1 MSTWASVQALA
12 AAGSGAVARASGLAL
27 SLVAVA
33 ALTFLFVG
41 WVIVSGP
48 RTRRLRMLLA
58 EVFRRAAKPPVESR
72 FVTGA
77 EPGRPAHTSTDGGT
91 AR

>member
-1 MSTWASVQALA
+1 MSTWASAQALA
-12 AAGSGAVARASGLAL
+12 GGSGAVAGVPGLAL
-27 SLVAVA
+27 SLVAVS

-58 EVFRRAAKPPVESR
+58 EMSRRAAKPPAESSR
-72 FVTGA
+72 LVTGA
-77 EPGRPAHTSTDGGT
+77 ESRQAAHMSTDGGT